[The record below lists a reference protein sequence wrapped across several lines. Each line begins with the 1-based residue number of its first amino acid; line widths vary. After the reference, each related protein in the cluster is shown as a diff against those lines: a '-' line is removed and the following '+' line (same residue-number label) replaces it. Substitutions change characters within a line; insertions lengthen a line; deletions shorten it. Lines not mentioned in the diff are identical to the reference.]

1 MLISSGP
8 TGMPLPAT
16 RTIRCRYLT
25 RAVLAALIAV
35 GVASC
40 AEEPPAE
47 RYTGDVEVQPEQQRL
62 SLKDTWD
69 NGTTVQ
75 HAAPPPAKIVYAAP
89 PRKEPAPAAP
99 VRPRV
104 ASPTVLPPPVPKTKP
119 QPPDLAISAPP
130 AARPGPAVRPP
141 PVVRPA
147 PTPPPQPR
155 ALTEGELEK
164 DTMRCGVGVDCL
176 AVLRAM
182 VADPKQSWMMRAPTP
197 MEFANGTR
205 LFAYRALRK
214 TLDCGKLRFAGAEID
229 WALDTFSRDVEG
241 MDAAQRARVATL
253 AMEVRAELEAEIKQR
268 C

>member
-1 MLISSGP
+1 
-8 TGMPLPAT
+8 MPLPLVCQRRHAAGVV
-16 RTIRCRYLT
+16 LT
-25 RAVLAALIAV
+25 ALIAV
-35 GVASC
+35 GVTAC

-47 RYTGDVEVQPEQQRL
+47 RYTGDVAAAEQERL

-69 NGTTVQ
+69 NGTTV
-75 HAAPPPAKIVYAAP
+75 HRGEHPPAKIVYAAP
-89 PRKEPAPAAP
+89 PRKEPAPVVR

-104 ASPTVLPPPVPKTKP
+104 AASAPTPPVTPPMPKARSA
-119 QPPDLAISAPP
+119 PPDLAISAPP
-130 AARPGPAVRPP
+130 AVTVQPPAARPPIAQPS
-141 PVVRPA
+141 
-147 PTPPPQPR
+147 PPQPK

-164 DTMRCGVGVDCL
+164 DTTRCGVGVDCL

-197 MEFANGTR
+197 MEFSNGTR

-214 TLDCGKLRFAGAEID
+214 KLDCGKLRFAGAELD

-241 MDAAQRARVATL
+241 MDVGQRARVAAL
-253 AMEVRAELEAEIKQR
+253 AREVRAELEAEIKHR